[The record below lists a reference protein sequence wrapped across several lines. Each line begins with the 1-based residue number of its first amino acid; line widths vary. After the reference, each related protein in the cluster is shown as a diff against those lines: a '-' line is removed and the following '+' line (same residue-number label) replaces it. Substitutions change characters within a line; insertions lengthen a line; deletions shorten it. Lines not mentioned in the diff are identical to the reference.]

1 MLTGPGQAVGMRK
14 AGDELPF
21 DWAALVPRVMHPMRV
36 SIIEAML
43 WVERPISATDFNLMA
58 DEPEPSVSR
67 LSYHFK
73 ILADPKVE
81 VIEQV
86 REEQVRGAI
95 ERFYY
100 FPDVCPV
107 Q

>member
-1 MLTGPGQAVGMRK
+1 MRTE
-14 AGDELPF
+14 GDELPF
-21 DWAALVPRVMHPMRV
+21 DWAALVPRIMHPMRV
-36 SIIEAML
+36 SIIEAMH
-43 WVERPISATDFNLMA
+43 WIERPISATDFNQMA
-58 DEPEPSVSR
+58 EEPEPSVSR

-73 ILADPKVE
+73 VLAGPKVA

-100 FPDVCPV
+100 FPDVRPAE
-107 Q
+107 